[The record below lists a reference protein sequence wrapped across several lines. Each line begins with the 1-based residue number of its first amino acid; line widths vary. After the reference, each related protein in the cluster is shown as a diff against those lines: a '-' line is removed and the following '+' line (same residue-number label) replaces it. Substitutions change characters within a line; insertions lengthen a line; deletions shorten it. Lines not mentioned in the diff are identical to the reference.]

1 MNTDNVREK
10 FIRSEE
16 ALSRLGDETKQ
27 LVFNRVQDLRGTK
40 DYLET
45 LIKEKEAV
53 DAQITEQEAKISSL
67 QDEINNQAN
76 LKEELVRRQANNAE
90 ELHTKNVRF
99 EKFQIEINQ
108 TSETLQS
115 INNEIDNLK
124 SEISQK
130 RKKIAALTKTNQ
142 ELEFKLKNEI
152 EAKGAENTELRTDL
166 VTIKSENAVISFL
179 LEESAEDLPE
189 VDILAAVMNLGQT
202 TKEQLKKTLEGQ
214 ISPVIITRTL
224 GQMAEKNLLNFD
236 ESNGIISIR

>member
-16 ALSRLGDETKQ
+16 ALSRLGDDTKQ
-27 LVFNRVQDLRGTK
+27 LVFNRVQDLRSTK

-53 DAQITEQEAKISSL
+53 DTQITEQEAKISSL

-76 LKEELVRRQANNAE
+76 LKEEMARKQANNAE
-90 ELHTKNVRF
+90 ERQTKNVRF
-99 EKFQIEINQ
+99 EELQIEIKQ

-115 INNEIDNLK
+115 ISNEIDNLK

-130 RKKIAALTKTNQ
+130 REKIATLTKTNQ
-142 ELEFKLKNEI
+142 ELEIKLKNEI
-152 EAKGAENTELRTDL
+152 EAKEAENKELRTDL
-166 VTIKSENAVISFL
+166 ETLKSENAVISFL

-202 TKEQLKKTLEGQ
+202 TKEQLKQTLEGQ

-224 GQMAEKNLLNFD
+224 GRMAEKNLLNFD
-236 ESNGIISIR
+236 ESNDIISIR